1 MLKRLHDLH
10 RDKDGQTLGVDP
22 FAIEVSLCT
31 AIIHVFLEIM
41 NLYFESQTWKTMAR
55 DYMVACYNAKQGWI
69 AQ

>member
-10 RDKDGQTLGVDP
+10 RDKDGARFGVDP
-22 FAIEVSLCT
+22 VAIEISLVT
-31 AIIHVFLEIM
+31 ASVHVILEFM
-41 NLYFESQTWKTMAR
+41 NLYLESKTWDTGYR